1 MSIGLLFWI
10 IVIIGFVLWGWVTW
24 TPNAPYAPYHPII
37 WWILIVLLGW
47 GVFGPP
53 IHG

>member
-10 IVIIGFVLWGWVTW
+10 IMIIGFILWGWTFAQ
-24 TPNAPYAPYHPII
+24 PNVAFAPYHPAI
-37 WWILIVLLGW
+37 WWILIALLGW

>member
-1 MSIGLLFWI
+1 MSIGLLFW
-10 IVIIGFVLWGWVTW
+10 FLW
-24 TPNAPYAPYHPII
+24 II
-37 WWILIVLLGW
+37 WLVFGLWWNYTPGVYGPVGGHLLQWIMFGLLGW

>member
-10 IVIIGFVLWGWVTW
+10 IMIIGIVLWGWAFAQPTV
-24 TPNAPYAPYHPII
+24 PFAQYHPGVL
-37 WWILIVLLGW
+37 WVLLALLGW